1 MAVETVVTV
10 RTSRT
15 IVTVVIDVSTR
26 MYFQETYIDL
36 IFTVRTVGTGFTVVM
51 LWTVLPEAK
60 VEREQIREKK
70 EEHLVGIFVLF
81 FFVFYKF
88 DIILPSP

>member
-1 MAVETVVTV
+1 MTIVAVETVVTV

-15 IVTVVIDVSTR
+15 IVTVVIDVSAR

-51 LWTVLPEAK
+51 L
-60 VEREQIREKK
+60 
-70 EEHLVGIFVLF
+70 
-81 FFVFYKF
+81 
-88 DIILPSP
+88 